1 MVPVS
6 IVMLVKG
13 VVPIVVSSLAN
24 SDSYSCSNSLRLS
37 CTAAESSC
45 HGGLKVLG
53 VTVSDIIFTVCVMY
67 ILLICRI
74 QDCWF
79 EVSNIFSFVKCEV
92 FICVIR
98 DKNVNRC
105 PVIDLVNAIN
115 YVNVWVSSFGST
127 VICKEVCLMCGDKW
141 STDLDWNH
149 TIVSGWHLES

>member
-6 IVMLVKG
+6 IVMLFKG

-24 SDSYSCSNSLRLS
+24 CDSYSCSNNLWLS

-45 HGGLKVLG
+45 CGGFKG
-53 VTVSDIIFTVCVMY
+53 VGCNSFRHHFLQCHTVCVMY

-79 EVSNIFSFVKCEV
+79 TVSNIFSSVKCE
-92 FICVIR
+92 
-98 DKNVNRC
+98 NVNRC
-105 PVIDLVNAIN
+105 PALDLVNAIN

-127 VICKEVCLMCGDKW
+127 VICKEVCHMYCDKW
-141 STDLDWNH
+141 SIDLDWNH
-149 TIVSGWHLES
+149 THCVWVVS